1 MVAGNTTVQ
10 QVLDAVSE
18 QIASLPWVEASYSTD
33 IEVINRTPTVILSW
47 FSDIDTEIVHGSD
60 QLWTINAK
68 ATLYAAPIR
77 GNKLVNPI
85 KDYND
90 KVMELVD
97 LISVHP
103 QKYPYG
109 SAMSNLT
116 GVDRVNV
123 VRIRPAEFG
132 LQYAGGRYF
141 GVEAF
146 IDIKLHRRIDY

>member
-18 QIASLPWVEASYSTD
+18 QIASLPWVKASYSTD
-33 IEVINRTPTVILSW
+33 IEVINQYPCVILSW
-47 FSDIDTEIVHGSD
+47 FSDIDTDIVHGSD
-60 QLWTINAK
+60 QLWSIAAK
-68 ATLYAAPIR
+68 ATLYDAPIR

-90 KVMELVD
+90 RVMELVD

-103 QKYPYG
+103 QKYPYN
-109 SAMSNLT
+109 SAMSNLQ
-116 GVDRVNV
+116 GVDRINV
-123 VRIRPAEFG
+123 IRVRPAEFG
-132 LQYAGGRYF
+132 LNYAGGRYF
-141 GVEAF
+141 GAEAF